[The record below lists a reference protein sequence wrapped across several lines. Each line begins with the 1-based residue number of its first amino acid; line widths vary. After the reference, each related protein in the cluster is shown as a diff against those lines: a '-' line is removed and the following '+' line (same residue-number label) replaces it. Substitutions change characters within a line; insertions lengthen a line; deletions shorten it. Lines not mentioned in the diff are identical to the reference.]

1 MNIIETAKSLLRKG
15 IALNDHEL
23 IEMANSLLGEQ
34 EDPST
39 ATQPEQVE
47 IADRDLSS
55 ERGSTDDFTVDRS
68 QNNNQRRVPVNQIK
82 SRKNEFIDDGTEHA
96 EITTPNVTPIERR
109 QPSKKVTQ
117 KCESCSKT
125 QEVSE
130 VHSRDFYVCDKCL
143 ESRRR

>member
-23 IEMANSLLGEQ
+23 IEMANSLLSEQ
-34 EDPST
+34 ESSST
-39 ATQPEQVE
+39 VTPPKQIEV
-47 IADRDLSS
+47 ADQDLSS
-55 ERGSTDDFTVDRS
+55 EKGSVDDFTVDRN
-68 QNNNQRRVPVNQIK
+68 QNNNQKRVPVNQIK

-96 EITTPNVTPIERR
+96 EITTPKFTPTERR
-109 QPSKKVTQ
+109 PPSKKVTQ
-117 KCESCSKT
+117 KCEGCNKT

-143 ESRRR
+143 ENRRR